1 MLLATF
7 LLVLYTHTHTKIII
21 DHTYFLKI
29 HPHIKLFR
37 ERSMIIMSKKKKR
50 KLFYIPCNIM
60 TVAIVELELVL
71 ENVLIRLFF
80 FFFSL
85 LAPASQADK

>member
-1 MLLATF
+1 
-7 LLVLYTHTHTKIII
+7 
-21 DHTYFLKI
+21 
-29 HPHIKLFR
+29 
-37 ERSMIIMSKKKKR
+37 MSKKKKR